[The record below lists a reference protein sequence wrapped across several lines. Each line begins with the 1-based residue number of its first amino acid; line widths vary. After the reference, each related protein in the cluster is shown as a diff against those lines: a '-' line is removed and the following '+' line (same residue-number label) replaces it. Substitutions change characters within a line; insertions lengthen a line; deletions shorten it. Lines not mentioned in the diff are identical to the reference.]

1 MGPIRETPE
10 EADGKARGSMKHLAI
25 TCVLSTSLL
34 GFTAFTP
41 APAEAGSIQ
50 RACLSADR
58 SAASKGLCGCIE
70 DVAGAML
77 SRSEQSRVIKIFRD
91 PHASQVLRQSD
102 RRSDEKFWQKYK
114 QFGQA
119 VSTYCT
125 S

>member
-1 MGPIRETPE
+1 
-10 EADGKARGSMKHLAI
+10 MKHLVI
-25 TCVLSTSLL
+25 TCVLGISVIAST
-34 GFTAFTP
+34 P
-41 APAEAGSIQ
+41 VEAGKIE

-58 SAASKGLCGCIE
+58 KSASRSLCGCIQ

-77 SRSEQSRVIKIFRD
+77 SSSEQSRVVKFFKD
-91 PHASQVLRQSD
+91 PHKSQALRQSD

-119 VSTYCT
+119 VSTYCQ